1 MAAKSEQSD
10 FQVELDRGGALA
22 RRSSQL
28 ASDGAYIFQDDL
40 QVTGELTAIVIT
52 CTAWLLEIYERR
64 AGSISFLCGGDE
76 VSPETKCFGVFY
88 PPFSISK
95 PCFRDVEA
103 HLIGVAASKSVPDEF
118 TSAPAVFDI
127 TSSQTPSGVSQAIE
141 ILKSGKNAKSIAM
154 NPRPSLL
161 SIRAKRIID
170 ENYLAYPS
178 IGRIAARL
186 GVRHEHL
193 SREFKRD
200 FEMTPSSY
208 LRQLRVADAPLK
220 LAMGEEIINVSQD
233 VGYND
238 LSRFYK
244 QFRQTTDTSP
254 GACKTVLRAR
264 KS

>member
-1 MAAKSEQSD
+1 MPAKSEQSD
-10 FQVELDRGGALA
+10 FEVELDRGGTLA

-28 ASDGAYIFQDDL
+28 VSDMAYIFQDDL
-40 QVTGELTAIVIT
+40 QITGELSAIVIT
-52 CTAWLLEIYERR
+52 CTAWLLEIYQQR
-64 AGSISFLCGGDE
+64 AGSISFLSGRE
-76 VSPETKCFGVFY
+76 VSAETKCFGVFY
-88 PPFSISK
+88 PPFSITK

-103 HLIGVAASKSVPDEF
+103 HLIGVAASKSVPDKF
-118 TSAPAVFDI
+118 ISAPLVFDI
-127 TSSQTPSGVSQAIE
+127 PTFQTPTGVSQVIE
-141 ILKSGKNAKSIAM
+141 ILKSGKNAKRIEM

-161 SIRAKRIID
+161 SIRAKRLID
-170 ENYLAYPS
+170 ENYLVYPS
-178 IGRIAARL
+178 IGRIATRL

-200 FEMTPSSY
+200 FEMSPSNY

-220 LAMGEEIINVSQD
+220 LAMGEEIISVSHD

-254 GACKTVLRAR
+254 GVCKTILRAR
-264 KS
+264 KT